1 MLETLSYNVFL
12 FKKVKESS
20 PEGFSL
26 FFFPALFITSTS
38 ERRGDININTKDTKS
53 LIISVLVGICV
64 SVPRDQ
70 LGKFEKI

>member
-1 MLETLSYNVFL
+1 MSFFSRKSRKAHLKDFL
-12 FKKVKESS
+12 YF
-20 PEGFSL
+20 FS
-26 FFFPALFITSTS
+26 PALFITSTS